1 MNASI
6 HVSDLPHSGSI
17 KFLGA
22 EDATVAHV
30 AAIKEEEVAAEAV
43 AAATTEPEVA
53 KKGKTDAPE
62 AAAADAKKK

>member
-30 AAIKEEEVAAEAV
+30 AAIKEEEVAADAV
-43 AAATTEPEVA
+43 VATTEPEVA

-62 AAAADAKKK
+62 AAAPDPKKK